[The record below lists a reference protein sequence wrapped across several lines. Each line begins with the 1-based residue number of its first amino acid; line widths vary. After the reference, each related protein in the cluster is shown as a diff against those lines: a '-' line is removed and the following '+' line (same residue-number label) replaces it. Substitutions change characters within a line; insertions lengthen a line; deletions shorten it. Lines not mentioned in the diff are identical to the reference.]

1 MLSHFRVSV
10 HNDLQ
15 ESEGLLVSLY
25 PGVHLF
31 MVRSGAQEPVGTCSF
46 SRALGLGAQRARSNT
61 VGLDSLLK
69 QGRTGGVDWEL

>member
-1 MLSHFRVSV
+1 MLSHFGVGV

-31 MVRSGAQEPVGTCSF
+31 TVRSGAQEPVGTCSF
-46 SRALGLGAQRARSNT
+46 SRALGLGAQRAHSNT

-69 QGRTGGVDWEL
+69 QGRTGEVGWEL